1 MYKSAINYI
10 IIILCIRIRIIQL
23 HSSNLTFLFKNKTL
37 ATIFTI
43 FLYIVNISVFIQ
55 VDRHFLT

>member
-10 IIILCIRIRIIQL
+10 IIILCIGIRIIQL
-23 HSSNLTFLFKNKTL
+23 HSSNLTFLFKNTTL
-37 ATIFTI
+37 ASIFTI

>member
-23 HSSNLTFLFKNKTL
+23 HSSNLTFLFKNTTL
-37 ATIFTI
+37 ASIFTI